1 MKLIID
7 FTNEEVVVSNTEED
21 IGCYQYR
28 MFTFSESYSNY
39 YFFSQ
44 LDLKDPVRS
53 NLREGEDGS
62 GEVVIGAFG
71 AMSGKTIS
79 FKVID

>member
-1 MKLIID
+1 MS
-7 FTNEEVVVSNTEED
+7 TTSED

-28 MFTFSESYSNY
+28 MFTFSEGYQNY
-39 YFFSQ
+39 YFYSQ

-53 NLREGEDGS
+53 NLREEADAS
-62 GEVVIGAFG
+62 GEVVIGGFG
-71 AMSGKTIS
+71 AISGETIS